1 MTVEL
6 SGYGKYLGTEKFD
19 FTIKKGKG
27 KNYIKPF
34 HSIDEIRL
42 SSGNSVSRQG
52 DIFSHENHPPGAIV
66 SQFPSR

>member
-42 SSGNSVSRQG
+42 SSGNSVSTKALAWACARARG
-52 DIFSHENHPPGAIV
+52 YETLISLY
-66 SQFPSR
+66 